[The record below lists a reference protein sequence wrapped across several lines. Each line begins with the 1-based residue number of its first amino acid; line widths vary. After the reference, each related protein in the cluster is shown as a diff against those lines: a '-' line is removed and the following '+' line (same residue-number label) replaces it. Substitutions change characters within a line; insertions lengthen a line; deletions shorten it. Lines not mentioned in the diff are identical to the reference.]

1 MFAGK
6 PEHSCILAP
15 VASDSHEPRAEL
27 SVKTLFTQK
36 KTQTRKQ
43 TGTENK
49 RRRRKPKPK
58 PKTENETKTETV
70 ISAQRQRHHRYI
82 TEGGTSPQFLPPLPL
97 PLQLQLQLQH
107 HHQLLLL
114 LLLPTFPA
122 HFWLINARSSEQRRE
137 VKRKAQLGSLVN
149 YNT

>member
-15 VASDSHEPRAEL
+15 DASDSHEPRAEL
-27 SVKTLFTQK
+27 SVQNSLHTK
-36 KTQTRKQ
+36 
-43 TGTENK
+43 
-49 RRRRKPKPK
+49 KPKLESKRELKTNDEVENRNRK

-114 LLLPTFPA
+114 LLLPIFLPTF
-122 HFWLINARSSEQRRE
+122 
-137 VKRKAQLGSLVN
+137 G
-149 YNT
+149 